1 MLPLRMA
8 GWKYEGTVPP
18 EKKCVVIAYP
28 HTSNWDALLL
38 VALAKSVDF
47 EMSWMIKDD
56 WFKGPMGSLLR
67 SVGAVAVNRK
77 GSHNLVEQMVKEF
90 ASRDSFHLVIP
101 PDGTR
106 SRAEVWRSGFYHIA
120 KNANVPVV
128 PGYLDYAR
136 KVGGLG
142 PAITLTGDPKTDMD
156 AIRAFYEALNPKA
169 AVPAHVGPIR
179 LREEG

>member
-1 MLPLRMA
+1 MLPLRMV
-8 GWKYEGTVPP
+8 GWKYEGAVPP

-28 HTSNWDALLL
+28 HTSNWDAPLL
-38 VALAKSVDF
+38 VALAKSIHFD
-47 EMSWMIKDD
+47 MAWMIKDD
-56 WFKGPMGSLLR
+56 WFKGPMGPLLR

-77 GSHNLVEQMVKEF
+77 GSHNLVDQMVAEF
-90 ASRDSFHLVIP
+90 AARDSFHLVIP

-106 SRAEVWRSGFYHIA
+106 SRADYWRSGFYHIA
-120 KNANVPVV
+120 NNANVPVV

-142 PAITLTGDPKTDMD
+142 AAISLTGDVTTDMN
-156 AIRAFYEALNPKA
+156 AFRSFYENLNPKA
-169 AVPAHVGPIR
+169 RVPGNVGPIR